1 MFDIG
6 GGEMLFFMVVTW
18 AAMAFALYWIMRLA
32 VKHGIEDSRR
42 YPPADLRATD
52 HEQR

>member
-1 MFDIG
+1 MFSIG
-6 GGEMLFFMVVTW
+6 GGEMLVVMIVFCAV
-18 AAMAFALYWIMRLA
+18 AAAGLYWIVRLA

-42 YPPADLRATD
+42 YPPADLRNRD

>member
-1 MFDIG
+1 
-6 GGEMLFFMVVTW
+6 MVVIW
-18 AAMAFALYWIMRLA
+18 AAAVFALYWIIRLA

-42 YPPADLRATD
+42 YPPADLRTED

>member
-1 MFDIG
+1 MFFIG
-6 GGEMLFFMVVTW
+6 GGEMIVVMVVFC
-18 AAMAFALYWIMRLA
+18 AAVAAGLYWIMRLA

-42 YPPADLRATD
+42 YPPADLRARD